1 MKGYYKLRKKAL
13 EILKTQLAKE
23 LYYHGMDHTLDV
35 LKTCNYYIER
45 EKVGR
50 HDAKLLRIGAL
61 MHDIGFTISNYEH
74 EETGKKIANT
84 LMKSYGFPSKDIQI
98 VEGLILATK
107 IPQTPKNKL
116 EEIICDSDLDY
127 LGRSDFYP
135 ISNHLYK
142 ELKFLSMVDT
152 KSDWNKIQIKFMER
166 HHYHTKFAIENRRP
180 NKEKR
185 ITELKEM
192 VKKSKN

>member
-13 EILKTQLAKE
+13 EILNTQLAKE
-23 LYYHGMDHTLDV
+23 LYYHGIDHTLDV

-45 EKVGR
+45 EKVNKR
-50 HDAKLLRIGAL
+50 EAKLLRLGAL
-61 MHDIGFTISNYEH
+61 LHDIGFTISNFEH
-74 EETGKKIANT
+74 EETGKNIANK

-98 VEGLILATK
+98 VEGLILATR

-116 EEIICDSDLDY
+116 EEIICDCDLDY
-127 LGRSDFYP
+127 LGRTDFYP

-142 ELKFLSMVDT
+142 ELKFLSMVQT
-152 KSDWNKIQIKFMER
+152 KSDWNKIQITFMER
-166 HHYHTKFAIENRRP
+166 HQYHTEFAIKNRQP

-185 ITELKEM
+185 IAELKEM
-192 VKKSKN
+192 VMKSSN